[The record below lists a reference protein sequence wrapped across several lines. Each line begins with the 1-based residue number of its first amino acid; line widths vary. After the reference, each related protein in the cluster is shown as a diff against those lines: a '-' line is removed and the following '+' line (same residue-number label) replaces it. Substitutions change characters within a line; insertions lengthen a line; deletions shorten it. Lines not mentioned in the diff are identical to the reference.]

1 MSENFDRSK
10 YKVLVVDDENLI
22 ADILNEELEDL
33 GYQSFSVYN
42 AKDALEVIEKES
54 IDLVISDI
62 KMPIASGIDLL
73 KESIQRNP
81 ESPVFVMMTGYADF
95 DENILIKM
103 GAKKLL
109 DKPFNFDKIDELVKS
124 ILLEGSR

>member
-22 ADILNEELEDL
+22 ADILTEELDDL

-73 KESIQRNP
+73 KESMQRNP

-95 DENILIKM
+95 DEKMLIEM

-109 DKPFNFDKIDELVKS
+109 DKPFNFDLIDELVKS